1 LFDDSN
7 EEEPL
12 TMTDATGLAEA
23 LLGLDG
29 FRVLE
34 VTETPAELIVT
45 VETTAD
51 LVGCR
56 TCGVRAEAQ
65 DRRRVDVRD
74 LPFGGRPLRLVW
86 MKRRW
91 RCVDADCPT
100 KTWTET
106 TGEVPPR
113 AVLTTRASMEAT
125 RQVGELGRSVAEVAR
140 ELGVCW
146 WTVMDAVVVFGT
158 PLVEDPGRVKR
169 VRAMGI
175 DETNYQ
181 AATREHPTIYATG
194 LVDLDRRQMIDMV
207 EGNAAR
213 DLRQWCAE
221 QDPRWL
227 KAVRVVATDLTEHYR
242 AGMSPH
248 LDHAIRVAD
257 PFHVVRVGNRCV
269 DQVRRRVQ
277 NETLGHRGR
286 KDDPLYRIRKLL
298 LAGAERV
305 DERGHHRILLGLRRG
320 DPHDELLGA
329 WLAKES
335 VRDVYLT
342 DDVKE
347 AKILLNK
354 AIVGCKA
361 DQVTEIR
368 SLGAT
373 LSRWR
378 PEILNHHRTGASN
391 GPTEGL
397 NLCVKKVKRAGRGFS
412 CFEHYRLRVLLHAGG
427 VTWPRRPSPP
437 RIRTRSPHFN
447 A

>member
-1 LFDDSN
+1 MN
-7 EEEPL
+7 
-12 TMTDATGLAEA
+12 DATGLAEV

-29 FRVLE
+29 FRVLGVDETSDE
-34 VTETPAELIVT
+34 VIVT

-51 LVGCR
+51 LVGCS

-65 DRRRVDVRD
+65 DRVRVDIRD
-74 LPFGGRPLRLVW
+74 LPCFGRPARLVW
-86 MKRRW
+86 TKRRW
-91 RCVDADCPT
+91 RCADVDCAA
-100 KTWTET
+100 KTWTEDSDH
-106 TGEVPPR
+106 VPPR
-113 AVLTTRASMEAT
+113 AVITARAGLEST

-146 WTVMDAVVVFGT
+146 WTVMDAVVLHGT
-158 PLVEDPGRVKR
+158 PLVDDPGRVGP

-194 LVDLDRRQMIDMV
+194 LVDLDRRLLIDLV

-213 DLRQWCAE
+213 DLRRWLRV
-221 QDPRWL
+221 QDPAWL
-227 KAVRVVATDLTEHYR
+227 GAIRVVATDLTEHYR

-248 LDHAIRVAD
+248 LDHTLRVAD
-257 PFHVVRVGNRCV
+257 PFHVVRVGNRCL
-269 DQVRRRVQ
+269 DTVRRRVQ

-298 LAGAERV
+298 LSGAERV
-305 DERGHHRILLGLRRG
+305 DERGHDRILLGLRLG
-320 DPHDELLGA
+320 DPGDETLGA

-342 DDVKE
+342 DDVTD
-347 AKILLNK
+347 ATVLLDK
-354 AIVGCKA
+354 AIAGCQA
-361 DQVTEIR
+361 DEVDEIR

-373 LSRWR
+373 LKRWR
-378 PEILNHHRTGASN
+378 TEILNHHRTGASN

-397 NLCVKKVKRAGRGFS
+397 NLCVKKVKRAGRGFK
-412 CFEHYRLRVLLHAGG
+412 
-427 VTWPRRPSPP
+427 
-437 RIRTRSPHFN
+437 
-447 A
+447 